1 MKLMDF
7 YKKVLHSL
15 GLEVSQD
22 DFVQINLGGKPTM
35 FTVNGKP
42 MVLPTK
48 EHIDTSIEP
57 DENGN
62 IMVTKVLF
70 NPLNEDV
77 IKGDSTSLKK
87 VKDIAEKKLAHT
99 FAAVGELLL
108 TLASNPKLQKKTDM
122 ELNKFL
128 IELNNV
134 YDGKA
139 KDKVDDKSVDTWS
152 KMYAK
157 SLKEPASKSFLKL
170 YLKKNGRYDG
180 NRYNRL
186 AVASFP
192 FYEMLL
198 EADKTTPVYGYKLR
212 IKDLAVYK
220 LIYTYV
226 FNMMDENHSVVVGS
240 NDNESPGFISLFKL
254 YIKLGTRMNKILK
267 SLTNVNREL
276 VKEATLPIEV
286 SDKDLEKLNIFK
298 SELFTIPSELE
309 LNRQKAPKQQT
320 QQEVVQQQ
328 PTTYVPGMQQQVQ
341 APQPTQ
347 TTVTENDTAS
357 TVHKILYGGAK
368 PQVQQPVQPVY
379 QQPTVPAYAQP
390 APPQNARPVGIN
402 QVQQPIAGYQQPQ
415 YGQPMQQYAQPM
427 MQQAQPM
434 PQYGQPMQQQAQ
446 PMPQYAQPMQQQA
459 RPVGINQVQ
468 QPIPGYQPPVYR

>member
-57 DENGN
+57 DGNGN

-240 NDNESPGFISLFKL
+240 NDNESPGFIALFKL

-267 SLTNVNREL
+267 SLTSVNREL

-286 SDKDLEKLNIFK
+286 TDKDLEKLSIFK

-320 QQEVVQQQ
+320 QQQEVVQQQ
-328 PTTYVPGMQQQVQ
+328 PTTYVPGMQQQAPVQ
-341 APQPTQ
+341 QQAQP
-347 TTVTENDTAS
+347 VVNESDTAS

-368 PQVQQPVQPVY
+368 QQVQQSVPPTY
-379 QQPTVPAYAQP
+379 QQPMAPAYAQP

-402 QVQQPIAGYQQPQ
+402 QIQQPIAGYQQPQ
-415 YGQPMQQYAQPM
+415 YGQPMQQYT
-427 MQQAQPM
+427 QPM
-434 PQYGQPMQQQAQ
+434 PQYPQPMQQ
-446 PMPQYAQPMQQQA
+446 YAQPIQQQS